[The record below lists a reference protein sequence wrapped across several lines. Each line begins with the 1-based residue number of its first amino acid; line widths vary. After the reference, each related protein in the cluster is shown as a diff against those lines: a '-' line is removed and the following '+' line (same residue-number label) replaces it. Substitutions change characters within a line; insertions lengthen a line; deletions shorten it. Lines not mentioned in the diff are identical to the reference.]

1 MSNKYYLLAPCKKPY
16 WQHQCWEWVSTF
28 GNGGSIDGIHAT
40 IQVHHQVTNMDGLA
54 PGRMSDL
61 IRHGQRHGWN
71 KRSIVHSETSS
82 SLTLLKN
89 FSLVN
94 LFDGLWRRT
103 ILKALMQSIASGF
116 MSVSIFFKKS
126 SRHFVFKVATRWME
140 AWTVSPFHIT

>member
-1 MSNKYYLLAPCKKPY
+1 MTHHLLVIRMNNYLLAPCKKPY
-16 WQHQCWEWVSTF
+16 WQRQCWEWVSTF
-28 GNGGSIDGIHAT
+28 GNDGSIDDIHAT
-40 IQVHHQVTNMDGLA
+40 IQGHHQVKDMDGLA
-54 PGRMSDL
+54 PGKMSDL
-61 IRHGQRHGWN
+61 IHHGQRHGWTKILFYDVIN
-71 KRSIVHSETSS
+71 KKTY
-82 SLTLLKN
+82 
-89 FSLVN
+89 